1 MTRHHVRF
9 FAAILCVCAA
19 LTGYLALAVDEPK
32 PIAVPESE
40 KAKKNPVPNV
50 PEALASGKTL
60 FQSQCSMCHGAKGDG
75 RGDIAVSQKMKVPDF
90 TDPKTQARRT
100 DGELFYILSHGHG
113 DMPAEK
119 RLADQNKWEMIL
131 YLRTLV
137 SPAATPKG

>member
-9 FAAILCVCAA
+9 ATAVLCVGAA
-19 LTGYLALAVDEPK
+19 LTGFLALAADAPK
-32 PIAVPESE
+32 PVVVPESE
-40 KAKKNPVPNV
+40 KGKKNPVPNV
-50 PEALASGKTL
+50 PEALESGKSL
-60 FQSQCSMCHGAKGDG
+60 FQSQCAMCHGAKGDG
-75 RGDIAVSQKMKVPDF
+75 RGDIAVGQKMKMPDF

-100 DGELFYILSHGHG
+100 DGEMFYILSHGHG

-131 YLRTLV
+131 YIRTLA